1 MNRDIMRFRNFWIT
15 LMLILENSNILE
27 NWDVN
32 LDDTVIENRK
42 PNFDINKSWCSNPN
56 FLKIKL

>member
-1 MNRDIMRFRNFWIT
+1 MRFRNFWIT
-15 LMLILENSNILE
+15 FMLILENSNISE

-32 LDDTVIENRK
+32 LDDTVIENRN
-42 PNFDINKSWCSNPN
+42 PNFDINKSLCSNQN